1 MDEAAVRI
9 VAFLPWGPGADSLPE
24 SMVPGPVTSTQLTP
38 APDMRAVVKVRSLPG
53 GVPQLLMPVTRGA
66 RVRRLGTQPVSLDV
80 ESTGEILDAVVSH
93 DGGAVLLERVDG
105 VVALRATDQ
114 EGTPSWRTT
123 DVSKKATRLLTNDR
137 GDVFVSGKGF
147 LSQINASGD
156 TGPVTLEWDG
166 GEAVMRPDG
175 RLGFVRY
182 VADRLA
188 RDWVELDPGTGACTT
203 VEGSAETW
211 ALLGRVIGVD
221 AEGGVYGDGLGV
233 LGRATND
240 GRLDWRIDLGG
251 IAVSPKYGVTM
262 LSRGAE
268 QDDLLTDEGRR
279 VSTEFTGTWL
289 AGRDAEGGHVLY
301 KSVRAGSGMMLYLD
315 DQGRLVRSE
324 ASADDVWLATDFM
337 QPRSVSSVTPD
348 GEVLAPVTSREGVY
362 VLGLRPRHGN

>member
-1 MDEAAVRI
+1 LDESQSRSQDDDRHRIRGRPVVMDEAAVRI

-221 AEGGVYGDGLGV
+221 
-233 LGRATND
+233 
-240 GRLDWRIDLGG
+240 
-251 IAVSPKYGVTM
+251 GVTEVRGDHAVQGSGTRRSAHRRRAQGVDRIHRD
-262 LSRGAE
+262 LARRSGCRRWSRSVQE
-268 QDDLLTDEGRR
+268 R
-279 VSTEFTGTWL
+279 
-289 AGRDAEGGHVLY
+289 AGRQ
-301 KSVRAGSGMMLYLD
+301 RN
-315 DQGRLVRSE
+315 
-324 ASADDVWLATDFM
+324 DVV
-337 QPRSVSSVTPD
+337 PR
-348 GEVLAPVTSREGVY
+348 
-362 VLGLRPRHGN
+362 RPRTACAKRGIG